1 MPVVTN
7 LRGQRRIQKSL
18 RQVSPAVK
26 GPKKDPDQASSK
38 SIPGRMPRHREEQS
52 RGQPTHADVEPPG
65 SQHVP
70 KRGSGTVIVSV
81 GVAFDGHPDPSL
93 NALGARDHGDLVTLR
108 LERSGEIPQVSP
120 WLQVQLGRRE
130 RFGDNRNPKGFQ
142 EPARASDS
150 ADIGSRRGWDSPE

>member
-1 MPVVTN
+1 MPVMTN
-7 LRGQRRIQKSL
+7 LRGQRGTKKAL

-26 GPKKDPDQASSK
+26 GRKKDPDQASSK
-38 SIPGRMPRHREEQS
+38 SIPGRMPRHRKDQS
-52 RGQPTHADVEPPG
+52 RGQPTHADVESPG

-130 RFGDNRNPKGFQ
+130 RFRGNRKFQ
-142 EPARASDS
+142 RFPAPTRALY
-150 ADIGSRRGWDSPE
+150 

>member
-1 MPVVTN
+1 MK
-7 LRGQRRIQKSL
+7 R
-18 RQVSPAVK
+18 
-26 GPKKDPDQASSK
+26 PKKDPDQASSK

-52 RGQPTHADVEPPG
+52 RGQPTRADVEPPG

-81 GVAFDGHPDPSL
+81 GVAFDGHPDPSS

-120 WLQVQLGRRE
+120 WLQVQLGRRG
-130 RFGDNRNPKGFQ
+130 RFGGKRNSEGF
-142 EPARASDS
+142 PATARGSSS
-150 ADIGSRRGWDSPE
+150 AGHGSTPRWG

>member
-1 MPVVTN
+1 MPVMTN
-7 LRGQRRIQKSL
+7 LRGQRRIRKSL
-18 RQVSPAVK
+18 GQVWPAGK
-26 GPKKDPDQASSK
+26 EPKKDPDQASSK
-38 SIPGRMPRHREEQS
+38 SLARRMPRHREEQS

-81 GVAFDGHPDPSL
+81 GVAFDGHPDPSS

-130 RFGDNRNPKGFQ
+130 RFRDHPNPKGFQ
-142 EPARASDS
+142 EPTRASDS
-150 ADIGSRRGWDSPE
+150 ADNGSRRGWDSPE